1 MNSLRAK
8 GINAFIAVL
17 TGKLANHGVGFIISI
32 ILARLLTPEEFGL
45 VAMINVL
52 LAMATILMEV
62 GLGEALIQRKRL
74 LPIHYSSVF
83 YFNVFAGCLLSIITY
98 LSAEAIADFYER
110 TELILLTQAMSIS
123 FFLSSLV
130 IVQNSRLA
138 KELNFKKIAIF
149 KLISSL
155 LSGLVGVVL
164 ALNNYGVWSLVV
176 QILLGILIYVIIIWT
191 QVKWIP
197 QFRFSLKALK
207 NLWGYGFRMFLSA
220 VLNKVFVKIDVL
232 IIGKIFHASAL
243 GFYQRARSF
252 EQMVIQ
258 YSSGSMMEVLFP
270 LFCQIQTDTG
280 RLKNLVLKAL
290 NALSLVVFYLLG
302 VLYLCADNIIVVL
315 LTEKWLVSAVYFK
328 ILLLGGYAYPFSS
341 LLINIISSRG
351 NSKDFLKLAAIR
363 KIMVAVNLIIGF
375 NFGISGYLYG
385 FALVRAISLV
395 LNIIYAGKELKTPF
409 IWFVK
414 PMVPFVF
421 LSVFLVIGITGVQE
435 YIEQGS
441 YFIDLI
447 INGSLY
453 TALFLGITYF
463 LKLPGIKDI
472 LTLVPWNRNK

>member
-1 MNSLRAK
+1 MTSLRTK

-17 TGKLANHGVGFIISI
+17 AGKLANQGVGFIISI
-32 ILARLLTPEEFGL
+32 ILARILTPEEFGL
-45 VAMINVL
+45 IAMVNVL
-52 LAMATILMEV
+52 LAMATILMDV

-83 YFNVFAGCLLSIITY
+83 YFNVFAGFILSIITY

-110 TELILLTQAMSIS
+110 PELVLLTQVMSVS
-123 FFLSSLV
+123 FLASSLV
-130 IVQNSRLA
+130 VVQNARLTRA
-138 KELNFKKIAIF
+138 FKFKKIAIF
-149 KLISSL
+149 RLISSL
-155 LSGLVGVVL
+155 LSGFVGIMM
-164 ALNNYGVWSLVV
+164 ALNNYGIWSLVT
-176 QILLGILIYVIIIWT
+176 QILLGVLIYVIIVWL
-191 QVKWIP
+191 QVKWTP
-197 QFRFSLKALK
+197 QFRFSFKALK
-207 NLWGYGFRMFLSA
+207 QLWGYGFRMFLSA

-232 IIGKIFHASAL
+232 IIGKIFTASAL

-270 LFCQIQTDTG
+270 LFCQIQTDIE

-315 LTEKWLVSAVYFK
+315 LTEKWLLSAEYFK
-328 ILLLGGYAYPFSS
+328 ILLLGGYAFPFSS

-363 KIMVAVNLIIGF
+363 KIMVGINLIVGF
-375 NFGISGYLYG
+375 HFGISGYLYG
-385 FALVRAISLV
+385 FAFVRAISLA

-409 IWFVK
+409 MWFLK
-414 PMVPFVF
+414 PMLPFIF
-421 LSVFLVIGITGVQE
+421 LSGLLVIGIIGIQP

-447 INGSLY
+447 IKGSLY
-453 TALFLGITYF
+453 TTLFLCITYF
-463 LKLPGIKDI
+463 LRLPGLKII
-472 LTLVPWNRNK
+472 LNLVPWKSNK